1 MQRPLLEQ
9 IRLLIQNSLKIRSRK
24 ILHKSV
30 LTYYYEKTFTSQ
42 YPVYFSPTALWAKY
56 TYTAPYTYIPM
67 WWVITQI
74 IYQGTCSNG
83 LTIHLSLLL
92 LVSLSLQLLRTP
104 SHSWCNQR
112 SVLPKFQCD
121 EMICYTTKDHSSL
134 QDQTA
139 CENTFHAFQY
149 LSETQSCLWH
159 LSSVLVCSCHNIPY
173 KLHIDTIHYRWLP
186 SHMHNIYHLL

>member
-1 MQRPLLEQ
+1 MKKHFIHNIQSISVQPPFGPNAHNLNHTLTNWSWVKSQ
-9 IRLLIQNSLKIRSRK
+9 I
-24 ILHKSV
+24 
-30 LTYYYEKTFTSQ
+30 
-42 YPVYFSPTALWAKY
+42 
-56 TYTAPYTYIPM
+56 M
-67 WWVITQI
+67 
-74 IYQGTCSNG
+74 YQGTFACNQNG
-83 LTIHLSLLL
+83 VTIHLSLLL

-121 EMICYTTKDHSSL
+121 EMICYTTKDHLSL

-159 LSSVLVCSCHNIPY
+159 LSSVLVCSCHNTPC